1 MNDYIKAADPN
12 LAWGEETSGWK
23 QPALRPQRPSRSGK
37 LSTTVRPPA
46 SAPPPTGRGHH
57 PHRDQGVN
65 RERPRARRRLVR
77 TKKRRDYKA
86 NYSWETSLTSARTT
100 EPALIRQVK
109 RFYFNKRTSVSFT
122 LTYIMS
128 YIITRGEQT
137 FLLHV
142 VVILLFFRHCLDQR
156 KDFCCR
162 ACLTA
167 KTQSRWNKN
176 RLVY

>member
-1 MNDYIKAADPN
+1 MIDYIKAADPN
-12 LAWGEETSGWK
+12 LAWGAETSGWK

-57 PHRDQGVN
+57 PHRDRGVN

-86 NYSWETSLTSARTT
+86 NYSRETSLTSARTT

-109 RFYFNKRTSVSFT
+109 RFNFNKRTSVSFT
-122 LTYIMS
+122 LTYI
-128 YIITRGEQT
+128 YYN
-137 FLLHV
+137 
-142 VVILLFFRHCLDQR
+142 
-156 KDFCCR
+156 
-162 ACLTA
+162 
-167 KTQSRWNKN
+167 SRWTNLSLSCCGHS
-176 RLVY
+176 LVFSALPRPEEGFLPPCLFNSKDTEQVE